1 MATAINEEMH
11 VEKEWFKEAKEQ
23 TVETLPQFINHLMND
38 YRHDYGTICHAL
50 SAAALAA
57 VYAADKSPQGGI
69 TGFQASFIMWDF
81 IKQWMYPHN
90 ECGLRL
96 IDYDDMLFPQYQ
108 DKFEKIISPDT
119 WNKIQEQARK
129 YAGENDIVHSNVLA
143 HWKSIINGEI
153 PFGYILSRRTDN
165 V

>member
-23 TVETLPQFINHLMND
+23 TIETLPQFINHLMND

-81 IKQWMYPHN
+81 IKQWMYPYN
-90 ECGLRL
+90 KCGLRL
-96 IDYDDMLFPQYQ
+96 VDYDDMLFPQYQ
-108 DKFEKIISPDT
+108 DKFEKTISPNT
-119 WNKIQEQARK
+119 WSEIQEQARK
-129 YAGENDIVHSNVLA
+129 YVAENDTVHPNVLA
-143 HWKSIINGEI
+143 HWKSIINGKI
-153 PFGYILSRRTDN
+153 PFEYIVKEN
-165 V
+165 

>member
-1 MATAINEEMH
+1 MVTAINEEMH

-23 TVETLPQFINHLMND
+23 TIETLPQFINHLMND

-50 SAAALAA
+50 SAAALAT

-81 IKQWMYPHN
+81 IRQWMYPHN

-96 IDYDDMLFPQYQ
+96 VDYDDMLFPQYQ

-129 YAGENDIVHSNVLA
+129 YVDENDIVHPNVLA
-143 HWKSIINGEI
+143 HWKLIINGEI
-153 PFGYILSRRTDN
+153 PFGYVVKEN
-165 V
+165 

>member
-23 TVETLPQFINHLMND
+23 TIETLPQFINHLMND
-38 YRHDYGTICHAL
+38 YQHDYGTVCHAL

-69 TGFQASFIMWDF
+69 TGFQASFVMWDF
-81 IKQWMYPHN
+81 IKQWMYPYN

-96 IDYDDMLFPQYQ
+96 VDYDDMLFPQYQ

-129 YAGENDIVHSNVLA
+129 YVGENDIVHPNVLA

-153 PFGYILSRRTDN
+153 PFGYVVKEN
-165 V
+165 

>member
-23 TVETLPQFINHLMND
+23 TIETLPQFINHLMND
-38 YRHDYGTICHAL
+38 YQHDYGTICHAL

-81 IKQWMYPHN
+81 IQQWMYPHN
-90 ECGLRL
+90 KCGLRL

-108 DKFEKIISPDT
+108 FKYEKTISSNI
-119 WNKIQEQARK
+119 WNKIQEQAIK
-129 YAGENDIVHSNVLA
+129 YVGEKDLVAFDVLA
-143 HWKSIINGEI
+143 HWKSIIDGKV
-153 PFGYILSRRTDN
+153 PFGYIVEEN
-165 V
+165 P